1 MQATKLRS
9 SLKRQHHRKDED
21 EDENEDE
28 DEDEDEDEGHKVPLS
43 FSLR

>member
-9 SLKRQHHRKDED
+9 SLKRRKDED

-43 FSLR
+43 FSL